1 MEGKDQYSEDYWKG
15 VADALTLVENFLY
28 WRSAHPNKS
37 RDPLEFV
44 HECLKEVRKK
54 IGPSLVEILGVSF
67 EKEESEEENIPSV
80 TTPPVI
86 ETPAPKTEPPTAPEP
101 PTPVKEEEDLTVVP
115 IEEGEEE
122 EETLFSDVE
131 PNSTEEETNETK
143 SDTDDENP
151 FV

>member
-101 PTPVKEEEDLTVVP
+101 PTPEEEDLTVVP
-115 IEEGEEE
+115 IEEGE

>member
-1 MEGKDQYSEDYWKG
+1 MYKRQ
-15 VADALTLVENFLY
+15 
-28 WRSAHPNKS
+28 
-37 RDPLEFV
+37 
-44 HECLKEVRKK
+44 
-54 IGPSLVEILGVSF
+54 
-67 EKEESEEENIPSV
+67 
-80 TTPPVI
+80 PVI

>member
-101 PTPVKEEEDLTVVP
+101 PTPEEEDFTVVP
-115 IEEGEEE
+115 IEEGE